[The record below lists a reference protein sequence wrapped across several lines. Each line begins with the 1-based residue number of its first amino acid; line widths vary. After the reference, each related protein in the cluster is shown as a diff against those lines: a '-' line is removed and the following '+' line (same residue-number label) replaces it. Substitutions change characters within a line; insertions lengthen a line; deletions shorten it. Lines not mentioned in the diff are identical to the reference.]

1 MSRSPESPISH
12 KTNPNPNLTP
22 NSDHYDEN
30 FNLKPPLSSI
40 NPKSKSRTLTL
51 PDIWFKEQ
59 ALKHVIYKMQHQ
71 QQQQFHRPS
80 ASNTPSASPPS
91 EPDLTSFQ
99 SLSVDPAAPD
109 CTSLLSDELLL
120 RIFSKL
126 PISQHVSN
134 SLVCKRWL
142 YLSGRSVRF
151 LRVTDWLFVVSGRVF
166 KRFPNLTDLDI
177 VRSCIR
183 KPRSSGILVTHKTM
197 SVNVDISYSL
207 NGFLEETAL
216 LPSSS
221 VDQGLKMIAEKY
233 PTLQRLVAIGA
244 SEEGLL
250 RIAEGCSML
259 QELEL
264 HCCGDLALVGISG
277 IKNLQVVKLI
287 GFVDGYYNS
296 IISDI
301 GLTLLAQ
308 GCRRLVKLELC
319 GCEGSYDGIKAIGQ
333 CCQMLEELTLSD
345 HRMDGGWLSGL
356 SFCGNLKTLRLKSCK
371 TIDKSP
377 GLDEHLGSC
386 FTLEE
391 LHLQQCQ
398 IRDKQSVKAL
408 FLVCE
413 NVRDIILQNC
423 WGLED
428 DVFSLASICRRVKLV
443 SLEGCSLL
451 TIKGLESVVLS
462 WKELQQLRVVSCN
475 NIKDTE
481 VTPELATLFSVLKEL
496 KWRPD
501 SRSLLSSNLEGTGM
515 GKKGGRFFK
524 RSKD

>member
-1 MSRSPESPISH
+1 MSHSPESPNSPKI
-12 KTNPNPNLTP
+12 NPNPSLTP
-22 NSDHYDEN
+22 NSDHYYHK
-30 FNLKPPLSSI
+30 NLNLQPLPPSLKAKRRPRAQS
-40 NPKSKSRTLTL
+40 L
-51 PDIWFKEQ
+51 PDIGFKEQ
-59 ALKHVIYKMQHQ
+59 ALKHVIYKMQ
-71 QQQQFHRPS
+71 QQFHCPLS
-80 ASNTPSASPPS
+80 ITPSASPPS
-91 EPDLTSFQ
+91 EPDLTPFQ
-99 SLSVDPAAPD
+99 SLSFDPTAPD
-109 CTSLLSDELLL
+109 YTSLLSDELLL
-120 RIFSKL
+120 KVFSKL

-142 YLSGRSVRF
+142 YLNGRLVQSLKITGWSF
-151 LRVTDWLFVVSGRVF
+151 VTSGRVF
-166 KRFPNLTDLDI
+166 NRFPNLTDLDL

-183 KPRSSGILVTHKTM
+183 MPNNSSILVTHKTM
-197 SVNVDISYSL
+197 TVNIDTNFTP

-216 LPSSS
+216 LPSNA
-221 VDQGLKMIAEKY
+221 VDQGLIMIAEKY
-233 PTLQRLVAIGA
+233 PNLQRLVAIGA

-250 RIAEGCSML
+250 RIAEECSTL

-264 HCCGDLALVGISG
+264 HCCGDLALKGISG
-277 IKNLQVVKLI
+277 IKNLQGVKLI
-287 GFVDGYYNS
+287 GFIDGFYNS

-333 CCQMLEELTLSD
+333 CCQMLEELSLSD
-345 HRMDGGWLSGL
+345 HRMDGGWLAGL

-371 TIDKSP
+371 SIDKSP
-377 GLDEHLGSC
+377 GADEHLGSC
-386 FTLEE
+386 ATLEE
-391 LHLQQCQ
+391 LHLHCCQ

-413 NVRDIILQNC
+413 NVRDIVLQNC

-428 DVFSLASICRRVKLV
+428 DMFGLASICRRVKLL

-462 WKELQQLRVVSCN
+462 WKELQRLIVMSCN

-501 SRSLLSSNLEGTGM
+501 SRSLLSSNLAGTGM

>member
-1 MSRSPESPISH
+1 MSPSPESPNSP
-12 KTNPNPNLTP
+12 KTNPNPSFSP
-22 NSDHYDEN
+22 NSDHYYN
-30 FNLKPPLSSI
+30 KNLNLTPPPS
-40 NPKSKSRTLTL
+40 PKAKRRPRAQSL
-51 PDIWFKEQ
+51 PVIWSKEQ
-59 ALKHVIYKMQHQ
+59 ALKHVIYNM
-71 QQQQFHRPS
+71 QQQFHRPLDS
-80 ASNTPSASPPS
+80 TPSVSPPS

-99 SLSVDPAAPD
+99 SLSFDPTAPD
-109 CTSLLSDELLL
+109 CTPLLSDELLL
-120 RIFSKL
+120 KIFSKL

-134 SLVCKRWL
+134 SLVCKRWF
-142 YLSGRSVRF
+142 YLNGRLVQS
-151 LRVTDWLFVVSGRVF
+151 LIVTNWSFITSGRVF
-166 KRFPNLTDLDI
+166 NRFPNLTDLDL

-183 KPRSSGILVTHKTM
+183 MRKNSSILVTHKRM
-197 SVNVDISYSL
+197 SVLVDTNFTP

-216 LPSSS
+216 LPSNA
-221 VDQGLKMIAEKY
+221 VDQGLIMIAEKY
-233 PTLQRLVAIGA
+233 PNLQRLVAIGA
-244 SEEGLL
+244 SDEGLL
-250 RIAEGCSML
+250 RIAEECSTL

-264 HCCGDLALVGISG
+264 HCCGDLALKGISG

-287 GFVDGYYNS
+287 GFIDGFYNS

-371 TIDKSP
+371 SIDKSP
-377 GLDEHLGSC
+377 GADEHLGSC
-386 FTLEE
+386 LTLEE
-391 LHLQQCQ
+391 LHLQRCQ
-398 IRDKQSVKAL
+398 IRDKQSAKAL

-413 NVRDIILQNC
+413 NVRDIVLQNC

-428 DVFSLASICRRVKLV
+428 DVFGLSSICRRVKLL

-451 TIKGLESVVLS
+451 SIKGLESVVLS
-462 WKELQQLRVVSCN
+462 WKELQRLRVMSCN

-501 SRSLLSSNLEGTGM
+501 SRSLLSSNLAGTEM

>member
-1 MSRSPESPISH
+1 MSRSPESPNSP
-12 KTNPNPNLTP
+12 KTNPSANLSP
-22 NSDHYDEN
+22 NSDHYHEN
-30 FNLKPPLSSI
+30 LDLKPPPSL
-40 NPKSKSRTLTL
+40 NPKGRSTAQSLS
-51 PDIWFKEQ
+51 DIGFKDQ
-59 ALKHVIYKMQHQ
+59 ALKHVFYKMQ
-71 QQQQFHRPS
+71 QQFQRPPG
-80 ASNTPSASPPS
+80 NTPSPSPPS

-99 SLSVDPAAPD
+99 SLSLDPTAPD
-109 CTSLLSDELLL
+109 HTSLLSDELLL

-142 YLSGRSVRF
+142 YLSGRLVQS
-151 LRVTDWLFVVSGRVF
+151 LKVTDWSFIISGRVF
-166 KRFPNLTDLDI
+166 NRFPYLTDLDL
-177 VRSCIR
+177 VRSGIR
-183 KPRSSGILVTHKTM
+183 TPRSSGILMTHKTM
-197 SVNVDISYSL
+197 TVHVDTDFTP
-207 NGFLEETAL
+207 NGFLQERAL
-216 LPSSS
+216 LPSNS

-250 RIAEGCSML
+250 RIAEECSTL

-264 HCCGDLALVGISG
+264 YCCGDMALKGISG

-287 GFVDGYYNS
+287 GFIDGFYNS
-296 IISDI
+296 IVSDI

-333 CCQMLEELTLSD
+333 CCQMLEELSLRD
-345 HRMDGGWLSGL
+345 HRMDGGWLAGL

-371 TIDKSP
+371 SIDSSP
-377 GLDEHLGSC
+377 GADEHLGSC

-391 LHLQQCQ
+391 LHLQRCQ
-398 IRDKQSVKAL
+398 IRDKQSFKAL
-408 FLVCE
+408 CLVCE
-413 NVRDIILQNC
+413 NVRDIVLQNC

-428 DVFSLASICRRVKLV
+428 DVFSIASICRRVTLL

-451 TIKGLESVVLS
+451 TLKGLESVVLS
-462 WKELQQLRVVSCN
+462 CKELQRLRVMSCN

-481 VTPELATLFSVLKEL
+481 VTPELATLFSTLKEL

-501 SRSLLSSNLEGTGM
+501 SRSLLSSNLAGTGM

>member
-1 MSRSPESPISH
+1 MSYSPKSPNSP
-12 KTNPNPNLTP
+12 KTSPNPSLSPNQDHEYYNKNL
-22 NSDHYDEN
+22 
-30 FNLKPPLSSI
+30 NLKPQS
-40 NPKSKSRTLTL
+40 PKRAQSL

-59 ALKHVIYKMQHQ
+59 ALKHVFYKM
-71 QQQQFHRPS
+71 QQQFHRPLS
-80 ASNTPSASPPS
+80 STPSTSPPS

-99 SLSVDPAAPD
+99 SISLDPTGPD
-109 CTSLLSDELLL
+109 YGALLSDELLL
-120 RIFSKL
+120 KIFSKL
-126 PISQHVSN
+126 PISQHVPN

-142 YLSGRSVRF
+142 CLNGRLVQS
-151 LRVTDWLFVVSGRVF
+151 LKVTDWSFVTSGRVF
-166 KRFPNLTDLDI
+166 IRFPNLTDLDL

-183 KPRSSGILVTHKTM
+183 MPRNSEILVTHKTV
-197 SVNVDISYSL
+197 SVHVDTNFNP
-207 NGFLEETAL
+207 NGFLGVTAL
-216 LPSSS
+216 LPSNA
-221 VDQGLKMIAEKY
+221 VDQGLIMVAEKY
-233 PTLQRLVAIGA
+233 PNLRRLVVIGA

-250 RIAEGCSML
+250 RIAEECSTL

-264 HCCGDLALVGISG
+264 HCCGDLALKGISG

-287 GFVDGYYNS
+287 GFIDGFYNS

-333 CCQMLEELTLSD
+333 CCQMLEELTFSD
-345 HRMDGGWLSGL
+345 HQMDGGWLAGL
-356 SFCGNLKTLRLKSCK
+356 SFCGNLKTLRLRSCK
-371 TIDKSP
+371 SIDKSP
-377 GLDEHLGSC
+377 GADEHLGSC
-386 FTLEE
+386 STLEE
-391 LHLQQCQ
+391 LHLQRCQ

-408 FLVCE
+408 LLVCG
-413 NVRDIILQNC
+413 NVRDIVLQNC
-423 WGLED
+423 WGLDD
-428 DVFSLASICRRVKLV
+428 DVFGLASICRRVKLL

-462 WKELQQLRVVSCN
+462 LKELQQLRVMSCT

-501 SRSLLSSNLEGTGM
+501 SRSLLSSTLAGTGM
-515 GKKGGRFFK
+515 GMKGGRFFK

>member
-1 MSRSPESPISH
+1 MSNSPESPISH
-12 KTNPNPNLTP
+12 KTKPNRNLSP
-22 NSDHYDEN
+22 NSEHYYYYNKNLN
-30 FNLKPPLSSI
+30 FKTPTS
-40 NPKSKSRTLTL
+40 PKAKRRPRAQSL

-59 ALKHVIYKMQHQ
+59 ALKHVIYKMQR
-71 QQQQFHRPS
+71 QFHHRS
-80 ASNTPSASPPS
+80 LSRTPSASPPS

-99 SLSVDPAAPD
+99 SLSIDPAAPD
-109 CTSLLSDELLL
+109 YTSLLSDELLL
-120 RIFSKL
+120 KIFSKL

-142 YLSGRSVRF
+142 YLNGRLVQSLKVKDWF
-151 LRVTDWLFVVSGRVF
+151 FVTSGRVF
-166 KRFPNLTDLDI
+166 NRFPNLTDLDL

-183 KPRSSGILVTHKTM
+183 TPKNTGILVTHKTM
-197 SVNVDISYSL
+197 SVHVDTDFTL
-207 NGFLEETAL
+207 NGFIEETAL
-216 LPSSS
+216 LPSNN
-221 VDQGLKMIAEKY
+221 VDQGLKMVAKKY
-233 PTLQRLVAIGA
+233 PNLQRLVAIGA

-250 RIAEGCSML
+250 RISQECCTL

-264 HCCGDLALVGISG
+264 HCCGDLALKGISG

-287 GFVDGYYNS
+287 GFIDGFYNS

-333 CCQMLEELTLSD
+333 CCQMLEELSFSD
-345 HRMDGGWLSGL
+345 HRMDGGWLAGL

-371 TIDKSP
+371 SIDKSP
-377 GLDEHLGSC
+377 GADEHLGSC
-386 FTLEE
+386 LTLEE
-391 LHLQQCQ
+391 LHLQRCQ
-398 IRDKQSVKAL
+398 IRDKQSVNAL
-408 FLVCE
+408 FLVCQ
-413 NVRDIILQNC
+413 NVRDIVFQNC

-428 DVFSLASICRRVKLV
+428 DVFGLASICRRVKLL

-462 WKELQQLRVVSCN
+462 LKELQRLRVMSCN

-501 SRSLLSSNLEGTGM
+501 SRSLLSSNLAGTGM
-515 GKKGGRFFK
+515 GNKGSRFFK

>member
-1 MSRSPESPISH
+1 MSHSPESPNSP
-12 KTNPNPNLTP
+12 KTNPNPCFRP
-22 NSDHYDEN
+22 NSEHDYN
-30 FNLKPPLSSI
+30 KSLNLNPPPS
-40 NPKSKSRTLTL
+40 PKAKRRQRDQILL
-51 PDIWFKEQ
+51 EIWFKEQ
-59 ALKHVIYKMQHQ
+59 ALKHVIYKMQ
-71 QQQQFHRPS
+71 QQFHGPLG
-80 ASNTPSASPPS
+80 NTPSDSPPS

-99 SLSVDPAAPD
+99 SLSLDPPAPD
-109 CTSLLSDELLL
+109 YSSLLSDEQLIK
-120 RIFSKL
+120 IFSKL
-126 PISQHVSN
+126 PTSQHVSN

-142 YLSGRSVRF
+142 YLNGRLVQS
-151 LRVTDWLFVVSGRVF
+151 LKVTDWSFIISGRVF
-166 KRFPNLTDLDI
+166 NRFPNLTELDL

-183 KPRSSGILVTHKTM
+183 KPKNSCILVTNKTM
-197 SVNVDISYSL
+197 SVHVETNFTP
-207 NGFLEETAL
+207 NGFLKETAL
-216 LPSSS
+216 LPSNS

-233 PTLQRLVAIGA
+233 PNLQRLVAIAA

-250 RIAEGCSML
+250 RIAEECSTL
-259 QELEL
+259 QEMEL
-264 HCCGDLALVGISG
+264 HCCGDLALKGISG

-287 GFVDGYYNS
+287 GFIDGFYNS

-319 GCEGSYDGIKAIGQ
+319 GCEGSFDGIKAIGQ
-333 CCQMLEELTLSD
+333 CCQMLEELSLCD
-345 HRMDGGWLSGL
+345 HRMDGGWLAGL

-371 TIDKSP
+371 SVDKSP
-377 GLDEHLGSC
+377 GADEHLGSC
-386 FTLEE
+386 LTLEE

-413 NVRDIILQNC
+413 NVRDIVLQNC

-428 DVFSLASICRRVKLV
+428 DVFGLANICRRVKLL

-451 TIKGLESVVLS
+451 TIKGLEYVVLS
-462 WKELQQLRVVSCN
+462 WKELERLRVMSCN

-501 SRSLLSSNLEGTGM
+501 SRSLLSSDLSGTGM
-515 GKKGGRFFK
+515 GMKGGRFFK
-524 RSKD
+524 RSKV